1 MYIEKG
7 EIFGSWNTVWEYLYE
22 EIKEAPEVT
31 EKGLKIML
39 MVIKQ
44 INTFFS
50 SFLLCSLLLKKKK
63 YLNVKVFY
71 LSQYFSFRL
80 LKRKAILANQ

>member
-50 SFLLCSLLLKKKK
+50 SFLLCSLLLYKIYIFECKG
-63 YLNVKVFY
+63 
-71 LSQYFSFRL
+71 
-80 LKRKAILANQ
+80 ILFKSIFFF